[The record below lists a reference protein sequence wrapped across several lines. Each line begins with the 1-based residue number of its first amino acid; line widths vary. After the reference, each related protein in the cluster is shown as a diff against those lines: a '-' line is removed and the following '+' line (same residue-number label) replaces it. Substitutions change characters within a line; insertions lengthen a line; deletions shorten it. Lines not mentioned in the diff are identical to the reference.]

1 LSINTDDAYEY
12 WINSDVGRALT
23 VIAFGLVM
31 LFGLGIT
38 VGDVVPNESLND
50 KVEHVVAF
58 FVLALGLLLFW
69 ELSVLRAG
77 VVLAVYGIAI
87 ELLQLKMP
95 DRHGSV
101 MDFMAD
107 IAGMA
112 IGLVLFRIIE
122 FIRRGSRT

>member
-1 LSINTDDAYEY
+1 MNIGSIRML
-12 WINSDVGRALT
+12 GRALT

-38 VGDVVPNESLND
+38 VGDVVPNESLNLND

>member
-1 LSINTDDAYEY
+1 
-12 WINSDVGRALT
+12 
-23 VIAFGLVM
+23 
-31 LFGLGIT
+31 
-38 VGDVVPNESLND
+38 
-50 KVEHVVAF
+50 
-58 FVLALGLLLFW
+58 VLALGLLLFW

>member
-1 LSINTDDAYEY
+1 MTPMNIGSIRML
-12 WINSDVGRALT
+12 GRALT

-69 ELSVLRAG
+69 VLAVLRAG